1 MRKGRELIDP
11 ERLRAIDA
19 ALDGIAAEV
28 RILLAIESGSRAWGF
43 PSPDSDYDVRLVYAR
58 PLPWYISV
66 EQRRDVIEQPMR
78 DDLDIGGWDIRKALA
93 LLCKGNPVLIE
104 WLASPTVYRG
114 DAGAMERLRGFA
126 AQVDHRRAARH
137 HYFYAMRRAY
147 GDCIAG
153 RDQVRLK
160 KYFYALRPAAAL
172 AWMQQNR
179 DGLLPMELP
188 ALLAGIDLS
197 PSLRSLIDDLRLRK
211 AETREM
217 GEGGRIPELDAFIE
231 GWLAKGPP
239 PAADAAIATPELVAE
254 ADRLLFDL
262 LSSADRN
269 PS

>member
-66 EQRRDVIEQPMR
+66 ERRRDVIEQPMR

-126 AQVDHRRAARH
+126 AQVDHRRAAL
-137 HYFYAMRRAY
+137 MRAPATSAQPARRGPRAR
-147 GDCIAG
+147 G
-153 RDQVRLK
+153 
-160 KYFYALRPAAAL
+160 AAA
-172 AWMQQNR
+172 
-179 DGLLPMELP
+179 P
-188 ALLAGIDLS
+188 
-197 PSLRSLIDDLRLRK
+197 
-211 AETREM
+211 
-217 GEGGRIPELDAFIE
+217 
-231 GWLAKGPP
+231 
-239 PAADAAIATPELVAE
+239 
-254 ADRLLFDL
+254 
-262 LSSADRN
+262 
-269 PS
+269 